1 MKKIISFLV
10 VFFVSQNLA
19 FSLNENDFKEFCE
32 SVNTKYITIVNFCI
46 LTTYS
51 DNENKSEEYKRIF
64 FNPNQYCRFISNNW
78 WTFLSY
84 IRKDCVGQDFIFLDR
99 ETYSRLNFY

>member
-32 SVNTKYITIVNFCI
+32 SVNTKHIHIVNFCI
-46 LTTYS
+46 LTTY
-51 DNENKSEEYKRIF
+51 
-64 FNPNQYCRFISNNW
+64 
-78 WTFLSY
+78 
-84 IRKDCVGQDFIFLDR
+84 
-99 ETYSRLNFY
+99 